1 MGEKIMEPKTKL
13 SVNFDDIHVIARE
26 IVALRQV
33 IEMQPNPEVQ
43 TKIAKLQELAAT
55 AQTAAM
61 RIQRNCEGLSRQ
73 VVELENQ
80 LGRMSDSNNI
90 TQQYPTPLED
100 LEMCHSLTEEDY
112 LLVFR
117 DTAGSRLTLRLRSEA
132 IPHLLEK
139 LAACQ

>member
-1 MGEKIMEPKTKL
+1 MGEKIMDPKTEL
-13 SVNFDDIHVIARE
+13 SVNFHDIHVIARE

-43 TKIAKLQELAAT
+43 KKITKLQELAAT
-55 AQTAAM
+55 AQSAAM
-61 RIQRNCEGLSRQ
+61 RIQRDCDGLSRQ
-73 VVELENQ
+73 VAELENQ
-80 LGRMSDSNNI
+80 LGRMSDSNNVV
-90 TQQYPTPLED
+90 QQYPAPLED

>member
-1 MGEKIMEPKTKL
+1 MERKTKL

-33 IEMQPNPEVQ
+33 IELQPNPEVQ
-43 TKIAKLQELAAT
+43 IKITKLQELAAR
-55 AQTAAM
+55 AQSAAM
-61 RIQRNCEGLSRQ
+61 LIQRNCEGLSRQ

-80 LGRMSDSNNI
+80 LGKMSDSNNI
-90 TQQYPTPLED
+90 VQQYPTPLEE

-117 DTAGSRLTLRLRSEA
+117 DTAGSRLTLQLRSEA
-132 IPHLLEK
+132 VPHLVEK
-139 LAACQ
+139 LKACQ

>member
-1 MGEKIMEPKTKL
+1 MDPKTKL
-13 SVNFDDIHVIARE
+13 SINFDDIHVIARE
-26 IVALRQV
+26 IVALRQI
-33 IEMQPNPEVQ
+33 IEMQPNPEVKK
-43 TKIAKLQELAAT
+43 KITKLQELAGT
-55 AQTAAM
+55 AQNAAM

-80 LGRMSDSNNI
+80 LGKMSDSNNI
-90 TQQYPTPLED
+90 VQQYPTPLED

-132 IPHLLEK
+132 IPHLVEK
-139 LAACQ
+139 LKACQ

>member
-1 MGEKIMEPKTKL
+1 
-13 SVNFDDIHVIARE
+13 
-26 IVALRQV
+26 
-33 IEMQPNPEVQ
+33 MQPNPEVQ
-43 TKIAKLQELAAT
+43 TKITKLQELAAM
-55 AQTAAM
+55 AQSAAM

-90 TQQYPTPLED
+90 VQQYPAPLED
-100 LEMCHSLTEEDY
+100 LEMCHSLTEDDY

-132 IPHLLEK
+132 IPYLVERLK
-139 LAACQ
+139 ACQ

>member
-1 MGEKIMEPKTKL
+1 MDPKTKL

-55 AQTAAM
+55 AQSAAM
-61 RIQRNCEGLSRQ
+61 HIQRNCDGLSRQ
-73 VVELENQ
+73 VAELENQ

-90 TQQYPTPLED
+90 SQQYPAPLED
-100 LEMCHSLTEEDY
+100 LEMCHSLTEDDY
-112 LLVFR
+112 LLIFR

-139 LAACQ
+139 LAAC

>member
-1 MGEKIMEPKTKL
+1 MDPKTKL
-13 SVNFDDIHVIARE
+13 SINFDDIHVIARE
-26 IVALRQV
+26 IVALRQI

-43 TKIAKLQELAAT
+43 KKITKLQELAAT
-55 AQTAAM
+55 AQNAAM

-80 LGRMSDSNNI
+80 LGKMSDSNNI
-90 TQQYPTPLED
+90 VQQYPTPLED

-117 DTAGSRLTLRLRSEA
+117 DTAGSRLTLQLRSEA
-132 IPHLLEK
+132 VPHLVEK
-139 LAACQ
+139 LKACQ

>member
-1 MGEKIMEPKTKL
+1 MERKTKL

-33 IEMQPNPEVQ
+33 IELQPNPEVQ
-43 TKIAKLQELAAT
+43 TKITQLQELAAK
-55 AQTAAM
+55 AQSAAM
-61 RIQRNCEGLSRQ
+61 LIQRNCEGLSRQ

-90 TQQYPTPLED
+90 SQQYPAPLED

-132 IPHLLEK
+132 VPYLVEK
-139 LAACQ
+139 LKACE

>member
-1 MGEKIMEPKTKL
+1 MDPKTKL
-13 SVNFDDIHVIARE
+13 SINFDEIHVIARE
-26 IVALRQV
+26 IVALRQI

-43 TKIAKLQELAAT
+43 EKITKLQELAGT
-55 AQTAAM
+55 AQNAAM

-80 LGRMSDSNNI
+80 LGKMSDSNNI
-90 TQQYPTPLED
+90 VQQYPAPLED
-100 LEMCHSLTEEDY
+100 LEMCHSLTEDDY

-132 IPHLLEK
+132 IPHLMEK
-139 LAACQ
+139 LTACQ